1 MSLKYKAVLV
11 WVICLS
17 YKVVMTGGEVVL
29 VNRNV
34 TDSFRVGKDGCTN
47 DTSVCT
53 SSATCQ
59 SDGLC
64 LCNKDSFCNF
74 RNPVFEIDN
83 GNLVYGETY
92 GCVRHDHIL
101 LGIG

>member
-1 MSLKYKAVLV
+1 
-11 WVICLS
+11 
-17 YKVVMTGGEVVL
+17 MTSCEVVL

-47 DTSVCT
+47 DPSLCT
-53 SSATCQ
+53 NISATCQ

-64 LCNKDSFCNF
+64 LCNKDSSNF
-74 RNPVFEIDN
+74 RNPVIEIDN

-92 GCVRHDHIL
+92 GCMGNDHIL
-101 LGIG
+101 SGVG